1 MRRVV
6 VVEKSEATT
15 FTFTLFAWDLALCVF
30 NRPDGEMN
38 NITCLSHHITALPW
52 SLAGSLFGLV
62 EPRLAQQHAG
72 HVCVFVYEGC
82 RLQ

>member
-15 FTFTLFAWDLALCVF
+15 FTFNLFAWDCALCVF

-38 NITCLSHHITALPW
+38 NIMSGWTALPW

>member
-15 FTFTLFAWDLALCVF
+15 FTFNLFAWDCALCVF

-38 NITCLSHHITALPW
+38 NIMSGLTALPW

>member
-1 MRRVV
+1 MSEAV

-38 NITCLSHHITALPW
+38 NIMSGLTALPW

-72 HVCVFVYEGC
+72 HVCVFLYEGC